1 LAVRRGQRP
10 DQKRTEPAH
19 RGTSLA
25 SWPIEETFLHAP
37 DFWRRLVAC
46 TAMCLAVLVVVGVVV
61 IVAVDPWYVLRMI
74 PLVFVGFLGAW
85 YALTRVEG
93 RRVVGLIVSLSALV
107 AIVGL
112 ALFDGLGVTL
122 LVVLTV
128 GLLALSV
135 GLARYALGYDVATLR
150 GRDTAGKSVPAATQ
164 GVLIMNLRSGG
175 GKAERFGLEAECRER
190 GIEPVVLRPGD
201 DLARL
206 AHDAIDRGAD
216 VIGMAGGDGSQ
227 ALVASV
233 AVEREVPMVV
243 VPAGTRNHLALD
255 LGLDRDDVLGA
266 LDAYG
271 EAVERA
277 MDVGEVNGRAFVNN
291 VSLGLYATIVRSP
304 DYRDA
309 KVDTTLATIPA
320 VLGPSTKPFDLHFV
334 DGHGGRHDGA
344 HLIQVSNNPYGARGG
359 SRPRL
364 NTGQLGVIALEIQ
377 NDRAAAAFAAALAIG
392 RPVRFAGLLT
402 WVTDAFEVNS
412 GGAIP
417 AGVDGESL
425 DLDPPLRFSIRPRP
439 LRVRLPR
446 HAIGVS
452 PAARAFRW
460 RSAAR
465 AVWDTALGR
474 PVTALLPLIA
484 RGSLW

>member
-1 LAVRRGQRP
+1 MAFGL
-10 DQKRTEPAH
+10 
-19 RGTSLA
+19 
-25 SWPIEETFLHAP
+25 
-37 DFWRRLVAC
+37 
-46 TAMCLAVLVVVGVVV
+46 LVVVGIVV
-61 IVAVDPWYVLRMI
+61 ILVGYPWYVLRLI
-74 PLVFVGFLGAW
+74 PWVFVAILGAW
-85 YALTRVEG
+85 YALTRVGGG
-93 RRVVGLIVSLSALV
+93 RVAGLVVLLV
-107 AIVGL
+107 ALAAVVGL

-122 LVVLTV
+122 LVVATLGCLTWSFGV
-128 GLLALSV
+128 
-135 GLARYALGYDVATLR
+135 ARYALGYDLATLR
-150 GRDTAGKSVPAATQ
+150 GRDTAGKPVPAATH
-164 GVLIMNLRSGG
+164 GALIMNLKSGG
-175 GKAERFGLEAECRER
+175 GKAERFRLEAECRER
-190 GIEPVVLRPGD
+190 GIEPVVLQPGD
-201 DLARL
+201 DLTEL

-233 AVEREVPMVV
+233 AGERDVPMVV

-255 LGLDRDDVLGA
+255 LGLDRDDVVGA

-277 MDVGEVNGRAFVNN
+277 VDVGDVNGRAFVNN

-304 DYRDA
+304 EYRDA

-320 VLGPSTKPFDLHFV
+320 VLGPSTKPFDLHYV
-334 DGHGGRHDGA
+334 DGDGGRHDGA
-344 HLIQVSNNPYGARGG
+344 HLVQISNHPYGARGG

-364 NTGQLGVIALEIQ
+364 NSGQLGVIALEIQ

-392 RPVRFAGLLT
+392 RPVGFAGLLT
-402 WVTDAFEVNS
+402 WVTDAFEVTS
-412 GGAIP
+412 AGAIP

-425 DLDPPLRFSIRPRP
+425 ELDPPLRFSVRPRP
-439 LRVRLPR
+439 LRVRVPR

-460 RSAAR
+460 RSAAH

-474 PVTALLPLIA
+474 PVAAPLA
-484 RGSLW
+484 

>member
-1 LAVRRGQRP
+1 MPLA
-10 DQKRTEPAH
+10 
-19 RGTSLA
+19 L
-25 SWPIEETFLHAP
+25 L
-37 DFWRRLVAC
+37 
-46 TAMCLAVLVVVGVVV
+46 VLVGIVV
-61 IVAVDPWYVLRMI
+61 IVLFYPWYVLRLI
-74 PLVFVGFLGAW
+74 PLVFALFLGAW
-85 YALTRVEG
+85 YGLTRVG
-93 RRVVGLIVSLSALV
+93 RRRVAGLVVASVALV
-107 AIVGL
+107 ATVGL
-112 ALFDGLGVTL
+112 AVFDGLRVTL
-122 LVVLTV
+122 LVVLTL
-128 GLLALSV
+128 GLLALSA

-150 GRDTAGKSVPAATQ
+150 GRDTAGKPVPAATR
-164 GVLIMNLRSGG
+164 GVLIMNLKSGG
-175 GKAERFGLEAECRER
+175 GKAERFRLEAECRGR
-190 GIEPVVLRPGD
+190 GIEPVVLQPGD
-201 DLARL
+201 DLTRL

-233 AVEREVPMVV
+233 AGERDVPMVV

-255 LGLDRDDVLGA
+255 LGLDRDDVVGA

-271 EAVERA
+271 DAVERGV
-277 MDVGEVNGRAFVNN
+277 DIGDVNGRAFLNN

-320 VLGPSTKPFDLHFV
+320 VLGPSTRPFDLRFV
-334 DGHGGRHDGA
+334 DGNGERHDGA
-344 HLIQVSNNPYGARGG
+344 HLVQVSNNPYGARAG

-364 NTGQLGVIALEIQ
+364 NSGQLGIIALEIR

-392 RPVRFAGLLT
+392 QGVRFAGLLT
-402 WVTDAFEVNS
+402 WVSDAFEVTS

-425 DLDPPLRFSIRPRP
+425 DLEPPLRFSIRPRP
-439 LRVRLPR
+439 LRVRVPR

-452 PAARAFRW
+452 PAARVFRW

-474 PVTALLPLIA
+474 PARPLL
-484 RGSLW
+484 S

>member
-1 LAVRRGQRP
+1 V
-10 DQKRTEPAH
+10 E
-19 RGTSLA
+19 SL
-25 SWPIEETFLHAP
+25 LHAP
-37 DFWRRLVAC
+37 DVRRRLAAW
-46 TAMCLAVLVVVGVVV
+46 TALSLALLVLVGIVV
-61 IVAVDPWYVLRMI
+61 IVLFYPWYVLRLI
-74 PLVFVGFLGAW
+74 PLVFVMLLGAW
-85 YALTRVEG
+85 YGVTRIG
-93 RRVVGLIVSLSALV
+93 RRRVAGLAVALAALV
-107 AIVGL
+107 ATVGL
-112 ALFDGLGVTL
+112 AVFDGLRVTL
-122 LVVLTV
+122 LVVLTL
-128 GLLALSV
+128 GFLTLSA
-135 GLARYALGYDVATLR
+135 GLARYALGYDLATLR
-150 GRDTAGKSVPAATQ
+150 GRDPAGKPVPAATR
-164 GVLIMNLRSGG
+164 GVLIMNLKSGG
-175 GKAERFGLEAECRER
+175 GKAERFRLEAECRGR
-190 GIEPVVLRPGD
+190 GIEPVVLQPGD
-201 DLARL
+201 DLTRL
-206 AHDAIDRGAD
+206 AHDAVDRGAD

-233 AVEREVPMVV
+233 AGERDVPMVV

-255 LGLDRDDVLGA
+255 LGLDRDDVVGA

-271 EAVERA
+271 EAVERGV
-277 MDVGEVNGRAFVNN
+277 DVGDVNGRAFLNN

-320 VLGPSTKPFDLHFV
+320 VLGPSTRPFDLRFV
-334 DGHGGRHDGA
+334 DGKGDRHDSA
-344 HLIQVSNNPYGARGG
+344 HLVQVSNNPYGARGG

-364 NTGQLGVIALEIQ
+364 NSGQLGIIALEIQ

-392 RPVRFAGLLT
+392 QAVRFAGLLT
-402 WVTDAFEVNS
+402 WVTDAFELTS

-425 DLDPPLRFSIRPRP
+425 DLEPPLRFSIRPRP
-439 LRVRLPR
+439 LRVRVPR

-474 PVTALLPLIA
+474 PAPPLL
-484 RGSLW
+484 S

>member
-216 VIGMAGGDGSQ
+216 VIGMAGGGR
-227 ALVASV
+227 VAG
-233 AVEREVPMVV
+233 AR
-243 VPAGTRNHLALD
+243 R
-255 LGLDRDDVLGA
+255 LGG
-266 LDAYG
+266 
-271 EAVERA
+271 
-277 MDVGEVNGRAFVNN
+277 GRAGGPDGRRAGGDPQP
-291 VSLGLYATIVRSP
+291 SRARS
-304 DYRDA
+304 RA
-309 KVDTTLATIPA
+309 
-320 VLGPSTKPFDLHFV
+320 
-334 DGHGGRHDGA
+334 
-344 HLIQVSNNPYGARGG
+344 G
-359 SRPRL
+359 SR
-364 NTGQLGVIALEIQ
+364 
-377 NDRAAAAFAAALAIG
+377 
-392 RPVRFAGLLT
+392 
-402 WVTDAFEVNS
+402 
-412 GGAIP
+412 
-417 AGVDGESL
+417 
-425 DLDPPLRFSIRPRP
+425 
-439 LRVRLPR
+439 
-446 HAIGVS
+446 
-452 PAARAFRW
+452 
-460 RSAAR
+460 
-465 AVWDTALGR
+465 
-474 PVTALLPLIA
+474 
-484 RGSLW
+484 

>member
-1 LAVRRGQRP
+1 MSRP
-10 DQKRTEPAH
+10 
-19 RGTSLA
+19 LA
-25 SWPIEETFLHAP
+25 SWPIVETFLHAP
-37 DFWRRLVAC
+37 DGRRRLAAW
-46 TAMCLAVLVVVGVVV
+46 TAMSVALLVVVGVVV
-61 IVAVDPWYVLRMI
+61 IVLVYPWYVLRLI
-74 PLVFVGFLGAW
+74 PSVFVALLGAW
-85 YALTRVEG
+85 HALTRVG
-93 RRVVGLIVSLSALV
+93 RRRVVGLAVSLAALV

-122 LVVLTV
+122 LVVLTL
-128 GLLALSV
+128 GFLALSA
-135 GLARYALGYDVATLR
+135 GLARYALGYDLATLR
-150 GRDTAGKSVPAATQ
+150 GRDAAGKPVPAATD
-164 GVLIMNLRSGG
+164 GVLIMNLKSGG
-175 GKAERFGLEAECRER
+175 GKAEKFQLEAQCRER
-190 GIEPVVLRPGD
+190 GIEPVVLQSGD
-201 DLARL
+201 DLAQL

-233 AVEREVPMVV
+233 ASERDVPMVV

-255 LGLDRDDVLGA
+255 LGLDRDDVVGA

-277 MDVGEVNGRAFVNN
+277 VDVGDVNGRAFVNN

-320 VLGPSTKPFDLHFV
+320 VLGPSTKPFDLRFV
-334 DGHGGRHDGA
+334 DGEGGRHDGA
-344 HLIQVSNNPYGARGG
+344 HLVQVSNNPYGAGG

-364 NTGQLGVIALEIQ
+364 NSGQLGIIALEIQ

-392 RPVRFAGLLT
+392 HPVRFAGLLT
-402 WVTDAFEVNS
+402 WVTDAFEITS

-425 DLDPPLRFSIRPRP
+425 DLEPPLRFSIRSRP
-439 LRVRLPR
+439 LRVRVPR

-460 RSAAR
+460 RSATR

-474 PVTALLPLIA
+474 PAAPRL
-484 RGSLW
+484 S

>member
-1 LAVRRGQRP
+1 VESFLRAPDVRRR
-10 DQKRTEPAH
+10 
-19 RGTSLA
+19 LA
-25 SWPIEETFLHAP
+25 AWAALS
-37 DFWRRLVAC
+37 VA
-46 TAMCLAVLVVVGVVV
+46 LLVVAVSLV
-61 IVAVDPWYVLRMI
+61 IVGFYPWYVLRLI
-74 PLVFVGFLGAW
+74 PLVFVALLGAW
-85 YALTRVEG
+85 LALTRVGG
-93 RRVVGLIVSLSALV
+93 RRVVGLVVAAAALV

-122 LVVLTV
+122 LVVLTL
-128 GLLALSV
+128 GLLALSA
-135 GLARYALGYDVATLR
+135 GLARYALGYDLATLR
-150 GRDTAGKSVPAATQ
+150 GRDTAGQPVPAASH
-164 GVLIMNLRSGG
+164 GVLIMNLKSGG
-175 GKAERFGLEAECRER
+175 GKAERFRLQAECRER

-201 DLARL
+201 DLTRL

-227 ALVASV
+227 ALVAAV
-233 AVEREVPMVV
+233 AGERDVPMVV

-255 LGLDRDDVLGA
+255 LGLDRDDVVGA
-266 LDAYG
+266 LDAYDQ
-271 EAVERA
+271 AVERA
-277 MDVGEVNGRAFVNN
+277 VDVGDVNGRAFVNN

-320 VLGPSTKPFDLHFV
+320 VLGPSTEPFDLRFV
-334 DGHGGRHDGA
+334 DGQGGRHDGA
-344 HLIQVSNNPYGARGG
+344 HLVQVSNNPYGARGG

-364 NTGQLGVIALEIQ
+364 NSGQLGIIALEIQ

-392 RPVRFAGLLT
+392 RPVQFAGLIT
-402 WVTDAFEVNS
+402 WVTDAFEVTS
-412 GGAIP
+412 GAAIP

-425 DLDPPLRFSIRPRP
+425 DLDPPLRFSIRSRP
-439 LRVRLPR
+439 LRVRVPR

-474 PVTALLPLIA
+474 PAALP
-484 RGSLW
+484 S

>member
-1 LAVRRGQRP
+1 V
-10 DQKRTEPAH
+10 E
-19 RGTSLA
+19 S
-25 SWPIEETFLHAP
+25 FLHAP
-37 DFWRRLVAC
+37 DVRRRLAAW
-46 TAMCLAVLVVVGVVV
+46 TAMSFALLVVVASLV
-61 IVAVDPWYVLRMI
+61 IVLVYPWYVLRLI
-74 PLVFVGFLGAW
+74 PLVFVALLGAW
-85 YALTRVEG
+85 HALTRVG
-93 RRVVGLIVSLSALV
+93 HRRVVGLVVSLSALV
-107 AIVGL
+107 AIVGT
-112 ALFDGLGVTL
+112 ALFDGRRVTL
-122 LVVLTV
+122 LVVLTL
-128 GLLALSV
+128 GFLALSA
-135 GLARYALGYDVATLR
+135 GLARYALGYDLATLR
-150 GRDTAGKSVPAATQ
+150 GRDTAGKPVLAATD
-164 GVLIMNLRSGG
+164 GVLIMNLKSGG
-175 GKAERFGLEAECRER
+175 GKAERFQLEAECRER
-190 GIEPVVLRPGD
+190 GIEPVVLQPGD
-201 DLARL
+201 DLTQL

-233 AVEREVPMVV
+233 ASERDVPMVV

-255 LGLDRDDVLGA
+255 LGLDRDDVVGA

-277 MDVGEVNGRAFVNN
+277 VDVGDVNGRAFVNN

-320 VLGPSTKPFDLHFV
+320 VLGPSTKPFDLRFV
-334 DGHGGRHDGA
+334 DGEGGRHDGA
-344 HLIQVSNNPYGARGG
+344 HLVQVSNNPYGARGG

-364 NTGQLGVIALEIQ
+364 NSGQLGIIALEIE

-392 RPVRFAGLLT
+392 HPVRFAGLLT
-402 WVTDAFEVNS
+402 WVTDAFEVTS

-425 DLDPPLRFSIRPRP
+425 DLEPPLRFSIRHRP
-439 LRVRLPR
+439 LRVRVPR

-460 RSAAR
+460 RSATR

-474 PVTALLPLIA
+474 PAAPLL
-484 RGSLW
+484 S

>member
-1 LAVRRGQRP
+1 M
-10 DQKRTEPAH
+10 
-19 RGTSLA
+19 S
-25 SWPIEETFLHAP
+25 
-37 DFWRRLVAC
+37 VA
-46 TAMCLAVLVVVGVVV
+46 LLVVVGIVV
-61 IVAVDPWYVLRMI
+61 IVLVYPWYVLRMI
-74 PLVFVGFLGAW
+74 PLVFVALLGAW
-85 YALTRVEG
+85 YALTRVG
-93 RRVVGLIVSLSALV
+93 RGRVVGLVVSLSALV

-112 ALFDGLGVTL
+112 ALFDALGVTL
-122 LVVLTV
+122 LVVLAL
-128 GLLALSV
+128 GFLALSV
-135 GLARYALGYDVATLR
+135 GLARYALGYDLATLR
-150 GRDTAGKSVPAATQ
+150 GRDTAGKPVLAATH
-164 GVLIMNLRSGG
+164 GVLIVNLKSGG
-175 GKAERFGLEAECRER
+175 GKAERFQLEAECRER
-190 GIEPVVLRPGD
+190 GIKPVVLQPGD
-201 DLARL
+201 DLTRL

-233 AVEREVPMVV
+233 AGERDVPMVV

-255 LGLDRDDVLGA
+255 LGLDRDDVVGA

-277 MDVGEVNGRAFVNN
+277 VDVGDVNGRAFLNN

-304 DYRDA
+304 EYRDA

-320 VLGPSTKPFDLHFV
+320 VLGPSTKPFDLRFV
-334 DGHGGRHDGA
+334 DGEGGRHDGA
-344 HLIQVSNNPYGARGG
+344 HLVQVSNNPYGARGG

-364 NTGQLGVIALEIQ
+364 NSGQLGIIALEIQ

-392 RPVRFAGLLT
+392 HPVRFAGLLT
-402 WVTDAFEVNS
+402 WVTDAFEVTS

-425 DLDPPLRFSIRPRP
+425 DLEPPLRFSIRSRP
-439 LRVRLPR
+439 LRVRVPR

-474 PVTALLPLIA
+474 PAAPLL
-484 RGSLW
+484 S

>member
-1 LAVRRGQRP
+1 V
-10 DQKRTEPAH
+10 E
-19 RGTSLA
+19 S
-25 SWPIEETFLHAP
+25 FLHAP
-37 DFWRRLVAC
+37 DVRRRLAAW
-46 TAMCLAVLVVVGVVV
+46 TAMPLALLVLVGIVV
-61 IVAVDPWYVLRMI
+61 IVLFYPWYVLRLI
-74 PLVFVGFLGAW
+74 PLVFALFLGAW
-85 YALTRVEG
+85 YGLTRVG
-93 RRVVGLIVSLSALV
+93 RRRVAGLVVASVALV
-107 AIVGL
+107 ATVGL
-112 ALFDGLGVTL
+112 AVFDGLRVTL
-122 LVVLTV
+122 LVVLTL
-128 GLLALSV
+128 GLLALSA

-150 GRDTAGKSVPAATQ
+150 GRDTAGKPVPAATR
-164 GVLIMNLRSGG
+164 GVLIMNLKSGG
-175 GKAERFGLEAECRER
+175 GKAERFRLEAECRGR
-190 GIEPVVLRPGD
+190 GIEPVVLQPGD
-201 DLARL
+201 DLTRL

-233 AVEREVPMVV
+233 AGERDVPMVV

-255 LGLDRDDVLGA
+255 LGLDRDDVVGA

-271 EAVERA
+271 DAVERGV
-277 MDVGEVNGRAFVNN
+277 DIGDVNGRAFLNN

-320 VLGPSTKPFDLHFV
+320 VLGPSTRPFDLRFV
-334 DGHGGRHDGA
+334 DGNGERHDGA
-344 HLIQVSNNPYGARGG
+344 HLVQVSNNPYGARAG

-364 NTGQLGVIALEIQ
+364 NSGQLGIIALEIR

-392 RPVRFAGLLT
+392 QGVRFAGLLT
-402 WVTDAFEVNS
+402 WVSDAFEVTS

-425 DLDPPLRFSIRPRP
+425 DLEPPLRFSIRPRP
-439 LRVRLPR
+439 LRVRVPR

-452 PAARAFRW
+452 PAARVFRW

-465 AVWDTALGR
+465 AVWNTALGR
-474 PVTALLPLIA
+474 PAPLTIA
-484 RGSLW
+484 